1 LVGAAGRGLV
11 GAGGE
16 VFATQKIPQYI
27 KKMATDRGGG
37 GAGGLMV
44 TIATA
49 KFLVPGSIFLQK
61 WKRKLVS
68 VVENG
73 NGNRFPFPLPP
84 RKSLSVIIYGFH
96 EENGNRNWFPLRKM
110 ETDTSFRFVHF
121 PRVRVCL
128 WSIVKKIIPPKKCG

>member
-1 LVGAAGRGLV
+1 MVGAAGRGLV

-27 KKMATDRGGG
+27 KKMATDGGG
-37 GAGGLMV
+37 GGSGGLMV

-68 VVENG
+68 VSSVVNSEKNYPAKK
-73 NGNRFPFPLPP
+73 RRVDLPVGD
-84 RKSLSVIIYGFH
+84 RRG
-96 EENGNRNWFPLRKM
+96 
-110 ETDTSFRFVHF
+110 
-121 PRVRVCL
+121 
-128 WSIVKKIIPPKKCG
+128 

>member
-1 LVGAAGRGLV
+1 MVGAAGRGLV

-68 VVENG
+68 VVEKG
-73 NGNRFPFPLPP
+73 NGYQFPFRSLPP
-84 RKSLSVIIYGFH
+84 SKSLSVVNSEKNYPAKK
-96 EENGNRNWFPLRKM
+96 R
-110 ETDTSFRFVHF
+110 
-121 PRVRVCL
+121 RVDLPVGDRR
-128 WSIVKKIIPPKKCG
+128 G